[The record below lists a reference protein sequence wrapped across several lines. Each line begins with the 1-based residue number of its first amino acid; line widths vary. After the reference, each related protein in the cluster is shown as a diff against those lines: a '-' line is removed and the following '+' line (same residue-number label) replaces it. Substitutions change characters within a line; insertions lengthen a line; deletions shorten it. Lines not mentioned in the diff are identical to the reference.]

1 MGFRTYLVINNHV
14 TLGISIKKLKQQNI
28 IISNCP
34 FNKIPNGYE
43 NAIWIE
49 PVVCTVEYMPSTKNG
64 LRQAIFK
71 GIRDDKLPEE
81 CKIGEQ

>member
-1 MGFRTYLVINNHV
+1 M
-14 TLGISIKKLKQQNI
+14 
-28 IISNCP
+28 
-34 FNKIPNGYE
+34 
-43 NAIWIE
+43 
-49 PVVCTVEYMPSTKNG
+49 CTVEYMPSTKNG

>member
-1 MGFRTYLVINNHV
+1 MGFRTYFVITNHV
-14 TLGISIKKLKQQNI
+14 TLGVSSEKLKQQNI
-28 IISNCP
+28 MISNCP
-34 FNKIPNGYE
+34 FNEIPKGYE
-43 NAIWIE
+43 NAIWIK

-71 GIRDDKLPEE
+71 GIRDDKLPKE